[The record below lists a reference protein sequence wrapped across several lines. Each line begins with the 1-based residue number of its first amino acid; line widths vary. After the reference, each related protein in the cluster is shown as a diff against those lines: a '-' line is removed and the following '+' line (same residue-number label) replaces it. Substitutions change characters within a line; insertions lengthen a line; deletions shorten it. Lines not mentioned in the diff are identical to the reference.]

1 MSDKTLERVIG
12 PAVREMDGRRTLT
25 CAKAFEIA
33 REHGLALRDIGT
45 WCNENDVRIRACQL
59 GCFE

>member
-1 MSDKTLERVIG
+1 MKDEMMARAIE
-12 PAVREMDGRRTLT
+12 PAVREIDGRRTLA
-25 CAKAFEIA
+25 CAMAFEIA